1 MKKFCSNLCS
11 ITSRICMAGLALLG
25 FGCNGG
31 DDYPLMYGTP
41 TADFEV
47 KGMVTDA
54 DGNAVKGAEVRVTG
68 SEAPSGVYVH
78 GKATTEESGAYSV
91 FKSEMIGSPKDKV
104 KVVCIPSD
112 GTLEADSTVVTL
124 KKVSDGDGNW
134 YGGKGEATVN
144 FKLKKKTA
152 E

>member
-25 FGCNGG
+25 FGCSGG
-31 DDYPLMYGTP
+31 DEPVMYGSP

-54 DGNAVKGAEVRVTG
+54 DGNAVKGAEVRVTAP
-68 SEAPSGVYVH
+68 EASSGVYSH
-78 GKATTEESGAYSV
+78 GNDKTEESGAYSV
-91 FKSEMIGSPKDKV
+91 DGVISSPKEKV
-104 KVVCIPSD
+104 KVVCIPAD

-134 YGGKGEATVN
+134 NEGKGEATVN